1 MHKRFFHPALALSAT
16 LLLPAGCSS
25 IDNYN
30 PFGESKPAEAR
41 KPENSTEYQCDNG
54 KHFYVRMLDKGNAAW
69 LIYPDREVNLDKI
82 AGGAGTRYSN
92 GIAVL
97 DINGAEATLNDGPKI
112 AYTGCK
118 VPAR

>member
-1 MHKRFFHPALALSAT
+1 MRKRFFRPVLALSVI
-16 LLLPAGCSS
+16 LLSGCSS
-25 IDNYN
+25 IENYN
-30 PFGESKPAEAR
+30 PFGGSKPTETR
-41 KPENSTEYQCDNG
+41 KPENSTEYQCDSG
-54 KHFYVRMLDKGNAAW
+54 KRFFVRLLDKGNTAW
-69 LIYPDREVNLDKI
+69 LIYPDREVSLDKI

-118 VPAR
+118 VPARK